1 MKRIAI
7 FVTAVAM
14 VATPLAEVGSTLRVT
29 LANVVVCGLFLI
41 SFLSARAGWG
51 NRAYRAAGLVV
62 ACGLAV
68 EIVGSRSG
76 FPFGSYDYTDLL
88 DPHVAGVPVAVALAW
103 FAMALPAREVARS
116 ITGASSPAIVRIGVG
131 AVALTAWDVFLDP
144 HMVMEGYWV
153 WPNGGDYFGIPLT
166 NYLGWLLVSAVM
178 MVIFELVL
186 PPKAPQRTP
195 VVQYV
200 AVAAMETM
208 GFLFFFGEP
217 WVALWGA
224 ATMGSLGL
232 VALGRL
238 NRVR

>member
-14 VATPLAEVGSTLRVT
+14 VATPLADVGSTLRVT

-103 FAMALPAREVARS
+103 PLVESSAR
-116 ITGASSPAIVRIGVG
+116 
-131 AVALTAWDVFLDP
+131 
-144 HMVMEGYWV
+144 
-153 WPNGGDYFGIPLT
+153 
-166 NYLGWLLVSAVM
+166 LLVDMASFESA
-178 MVIFELVL
+178 
-186 PPKAPQRTP
+186 
-195 VVQYV
+195 
-200 AVAAMETM
+200 AVST
-208 GFLFFFGEP
+208 
-217 WVALWGA
+217 
-224 ATMGSLGL
+224 
-232 VALGRL
+232 
-238 NRVR
+238 RVG